1 MQTSFAEGPEI
12 VAIPGPSV
20 VPDRVLSAMHR
31 AMPDIYAG
39 ELEDV
44 IDEVFDA
51 LPGIAG
57 TVSRA
62 FVVIGNGHAAWSM
75 ALSNTLSRGD
85 KVLVL
90 ECGLFA
96 GVWGELAAFDGLEVE
111 TIVAAP
117 GRAVDPADV
126 AARLRTDT
134 SGDVKAVLLAHAD
147 TASSVR
153 NDVAAIRAAI
163 DAADHGALLMV
174 DAIATLAC
182 EPYLMDDWGVDVT
195 GGASQKGLMVPPGLS
210 FVWAGPRAHA
220 AHKIAGMRTRYWD
233 WSARSE
239 DGPYYRR
246 FCGTPPVSHLFGLRE
261 ALRMIDEEGLDQ
273 RWARHRLL
281 ADAVRAAVDAWRP
294 AGLRLLATDPLER
307 ADGVTTIVVDASASS
322 PPDVEA
328 VRAVCR
334 ERMGVTLGTGIGG
347 FGPGFRIGH
356 MGHVNAPMVFGV
368 LGAIDTALVAVGAV
382 DRGEGTAAAAVTLAG
397 HLA

>member
-1 MQTSFAEGPEI
+1 
-12 VAIPGPSV
+12 
-20 VPDRVLSAMHR
+20 
-31 AMPDIYAG
+31 
-39 ELEDV
+39 
-44 IDEVFDA
+44 
-51 LPGIAG
+51 
-57 TVSRA
+57 
-62 FVVIGNGHAAWSM
+62 
-75 ALSNTLSRGD
+75 
-85 KVLVL
+85 
-90 ECGLFA
+90 
-96 GVWGELAAFDGLEVE
+96 LEVE

-126 AARLRTDT
+126 EARLRDDAG
-134 SGDVKAVLLAHAD
+134 GDVKAVLLAHAD

-163 DAADHGALLMV
+163 DAADHSALLMV

-195 GGASQKGLMVPPGLS
+195 VGASQKGLMVPPGLS
-210 FVWAGPRAHA
+210 FVWAGPRARA
-220 AHKIAGMRTRYWD
+220 AHDIAGMRTRYWD

-261 ALRMIDEEGLDQ
+261 ALRMIDEEGLDR

-294 AGLRLLATDPLER
+294 AGLRLLAIDPLER

-322 PPDVEA
+322 FPDVEA

-334 ERMGVTLGTGIGG
+334 ARRGVTLGTGIGG
-347 FGPGFRIGH
+347 VGPGFRIGH

-368 LGAIDTALVAVGAV
+368 VGAIDTALVAVGAV
-382 DRGEGTAAAAVTLAG
+382 DRAEGAAAAAITLAG